1 MAQDHDKA
9 ELIAELAR
17 TRSRMSDN
25 VLALRR
31 DLDFPARAKKAFK
44 SSPWAWVG
52 GAVLAGAIIARV
64 WPRGPKEKVVIARK
78 SAEPAL
84 EKAGK
89 AGLALG
95 VLKIVLDFARPAV
108 TAWVRKSVT
117 DYMDT
122 RR

>member
-17 TRSRMSDN
+17 ARSRMSDN

-44 SSPWAWVG
+44 SNPWAWVG
-52 GAVLAGAIIARV
+52 GAALAGVIIARIA
-64 WPRGPKEKVVIARK
+64 PGRPKKKVVIARK

-89 AGLALG
+89 AGLILG

-108 TAWVRKSVT
+108 TAWVRKRVT